1 MTTMPL
7 KEVDKVEILTLL
19 DNTIDAL
26 LPGTN
31 KVKRMPAPSDWLTR
45 DQLIAEHGFAALVT
59 VTNGNTSE
67 SLLFDAG
74 LSKRGLIHNMDVLEV
89 KPKELHSIVLSHGH
103 ADHTRGLMGMI
114 ERLGERRMPLLLH
127 PDAFLERKVIF
138 PDGHEINLPPPDR
151 RILSQDGIE
160 FIEERG
166 PSYVLGGLV
175 LVTGQVHRTTDFET
189 GFPLHHALIK
199 DEWQKDPYIHDD
211 QAVVVNVR
219 DKGLVVLTGCGHAG
233 AINTI
238 RQAQELT
245 GVQKVHAVIGGFHLS
260 GALFEPIITP
270 TVAALK
276 ELNPEVI
283 VPAHCTGWK
292 AVHAIAR
299 ELPQAFVQN
308 SVGTRFVLS
317 H

>member
-1 MTTMPL
+1 MPTMPL
-7 KEVDKVEILTLL
+7 KEVDKVEILTIL
-19 DNTIDAL
+19 DNTIDML
-26 LPGTN
+26 LPDSN
-31 KVKRMPAPSDWLTR
+31 KVKRLPRSPDAMTR
-45 DQLIAEHGFAALVT
+45 ETLIAEHGFAALVT
-59 VTNGNTSE
+59 VTCANTSE

-74 LSKRGLIHNMDVLEV
+74 LSKKGLIHNMDVLEV
-89 KPKELHSIVLSHGH
+89 KPKELHTIVLSHGH
-103 ADHTRGLMGMI
+103 ADHTRGLMGMV
-114 ERLGERRMPLLLH
+114 ERLGERKMPLLLH

-138 PDGHEINLPPPDR
+138 PAGHEINLPPPDR

-166 PSYVLGGLV
+166 PSYLLGGFV

-189 GFPLHHALIK
+189 GFPIHYALRN

-211 QAVVVNVR
+211 QAVVMHVKE
-219 DKGLVVLTGCGHAG
+219 KGLVVLTGCGHAG

-260 GALFEPIITP
+260 GPLFEPIIAP

-276 ELNPEVI
+276 ELNPEII

-292 AVHAIAR
+292 ATHAIAR

-308 SVGTRFVLS
+308 SVGTRFVL
-317 H
+317 

>member
-1 MTTMPL
+1 MPTMPL
-7 KEVDKVEILTLL
+7 KEVDKVEILTIL
-19 DNTIDAL
+19 DNTIDML
-26 LPGTN
+26 LPDGN
-31 KVKRMPAPSDWLTR
+31 KVKRLPRSSDAMTR
-45 DQLIAEHGFAALVT
+45 ESLIAEHGFAALVT
-59 VTNGNTSE
+59 VSSGNTSE

-74 LSKRGLIHNMDVLEV
+74 LSKKGLIHNMDVLEV
-89 KPKELHSIVLSHGH
+89 KPKELHTIVLSHGH
-103 ADHTRGLMGMI
+103 ADHTRGLMGMV
-114 ERLGERRMPLLLH
+114 ERLGERKMPLLLH

-166 PSYVLGGLV
+166 PSYLLGGLV

-189 GFPLHHALIK
+189 GFPLHYALRN

-211 QAVVVNVR
+211 QAVVVHVK

-238 RQAQELT
+238 KQAQELT
-245 GVQKVHAVIGGFHLS
+245 GVQQVHAVIGGFHLS
-260 GALFEPIITP
+260 GPLFEPIIAP
-270 TVAALK
+270 TVAALQ
-276 ELNPEVI
+276 ELNPEMI

-292 AVHAIAR
+292 AVHAIAHA
-299 ELPQAFVQN
+299 LPQAFVQN
-308 SVGTRFVLS
+308 SVGTRFML
-317 H
+317 

>member
-1 MTTMPL
+1 MPTMPL
-7 KEVDKVEILTLL
+7 KEVDKVEILTIL
-19 DNTIDAL
+19 DNTIDML
-26 LPGTN
+26 LPDGH
-31 KVKRMPAPSDWLTR
+31 KVKRLPRSSDAMTR
-45 DQLIAEHGFAALVT
+45 ESLIAEHGFAALVT
-59 VTNGNTSE
+59 VSSGNTSE

-74 LSKRGLIHNMDVLEV
+74 LSKKGLIHNMDVLEV
-89 KPKELHSIVLSHGH
+89 KPKELHTIVLSHGH
-103 ADHTRGLMGMI
+103 ADHTRGLMGMV
-114 ERLGERRMPLLLH
+114 ERLGERKMPLLLH

-166 PSYVLGGLV
+166 PSYLLGGLV

-189 GFPLHHALIK
+189 GFPLHYALRN

-211 QAVVVNVR
+211 QAVVVHVK

-260 GALFEPIITP
+260 GPLFEPSIAP
-270 TVAALK
+270 TVAALQ
-276 ELNPEVI
+276 ELNPEMI

-292 AVHAIAR
+292 AVHAIAHA
-299 ELPQAFVQN
+299 LPQAFVQN
-308 SVGTRFVLS
+308 SVGTRFML
-317 H
+317 

>member
-1 MTTMPL
+1 MPL
-7 KEVDKVEILTLL
+7 REVDTVEILTVL
-19 DNTIDAL
+19 DNTVDML
-26 LPGTN
+26 LPDTE
-31 KVKRMPAPSDWLTR
+31 KAKRPPRHPDAMTR
-45 DQLIAEHGFAALVT
+45 ESLIAEHGFSALVK
-59 VTNGNTSE
+59 VTSGNTSE
-67 SLLFDAG
+67 LLLFDAG
-74 LSKRGLIHNMDVLEV
+74 LSRRGLIHNMDVLDI
-89 KPKELHSIVLSHGH
+89 KPKEFHSIVLSHGH
-103 ADHTRGLMGMI
+103 ADHTRGLMGMV
-114 ERLGERRMPLLLH
+114 ERLGEKKMPLLLH

-175 LVTGQVHRTTDFET
+175 LVTGQVHRTTSFET
-189 GFPLHHALIK
+189 GFPLHHALR
-199 DEWQKDPYIHDD
+199 DGEWQKDPYIHDD
-211 QAVVVNVR
+211 QAVVVNVKE
-219 DKGLVVLTGCGHAG
+219 KGLVVLTGCGHAG

-238 RQAQELT
+238 KQARELT
-245 GVQKVHAVIGGFHLS
+245 GVQKIHAVIGGFHLS
-260 GALFEPIITP
+260 GPLFEPIIAP

-276 ELNPEVI
+276 EMNPALV

-308 SVGTRFVLS
+308 SVGTRFML
-317 H
+317 

>member
-1 MTTMPL
+1 MPAMPL
-7 KEVDKVEILTLL
+7 KEADKVEILTIL
-19 DNTIDAL
+19 DNTIDML
-26 LPGTN
+26 LPDGG
-31 KVKRMPAPSDWLTR
+31 KVKRLPRSPDAMTR
-45 DQLIAEHGFAALVT
+45 ESLIAEHGFAALVT
-59 VTNGNTSE
+59 VGSGNTSE

-74 LSKRGLIHNMDVLEV
+74 LSKKGLIHNMDVLEV
-89 KPKELHSIVLSHGH
+89 KPKELHTIVLSHGH
-103 ADHTRGLMGMI
+103 ADHTRGLMGMV
-114 ERLGERRMPLLLH
+114 ERLGERKMPLLLH

-151 RILSQDGIE
+151 RVLSQDGIE

-166 PSYVLGGLV
+166 PSYLLGGLV

-189 GFPLHHALIK
+189 GFPIHYALRH

-211 QAVVVNVR
+211 QAVVVHVKG
-219 DKGLVVLTGCGHAG
+219 KGLVVLTGCGHAG

-260 GALFEPIITP
+260 GPLFEPIIAP

-276 ELNPEVI
+276 ELNPEMI

-308 SVGTRFVLS
+308 SVGTRFVL
-317 H
+317 